1 MSLPSEYVTAIYQD
15 TGNPSYNGNPF
26 IEALEDPLIIRA
38 SQRC

>member
-1 MSLPSEYVTAIYQD
+1 MTASKISAIYRD
-15 TGNPSYNGNPF
+15 TGVIVYKGNPF